1 MPVLGTGSGHTP
13 ILPFHCASF
22 SFISSHAWDIN
33 ILELLFLVTLYCSGL
48 QKYLNQQGFNLVGYI
63 DNFGDLYELV
73 AYAIT
78 GNDIVVEAV
87 LSGNRNFE
95 GHVHPLTR
103 ANYLASPPLV
113 VAYALA
119 GSTSIIVDQLNVKA
133 YFTRVGSDPF
143 PTEIMGKG
151 GGDLL
156 RFVRQEFGTT
166 TGRRIAVVD

>member
-1 MPVLGTGSGHTP
+1 MYAVHTSTSKEVGWLPQAP

-22 SFISSHAWDIN
+22 SSISSHAWDIN

-73 AYAIT
+73 AYDIT
-78 GNDIVVEAV
+78 GNDIVVAAV

-119 GSTSIIVDQLNVKA
+119 GRLKHISHELVLILFQQKSWAKVVVTSFVLLGRSLAQLLDV
-133 YFTRVGSDPF
+133 
-143 PTEIMGKG
+143 
-151 GGDLL
+151 
-156 RFVRQEFGTT
+156 
-166 TGRRIAVVD
+166 RIAVVD